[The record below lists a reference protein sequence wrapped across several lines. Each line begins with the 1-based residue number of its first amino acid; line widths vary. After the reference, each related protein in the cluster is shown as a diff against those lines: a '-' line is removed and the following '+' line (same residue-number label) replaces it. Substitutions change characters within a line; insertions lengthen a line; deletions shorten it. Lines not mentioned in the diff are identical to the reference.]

1 MARAVPSIIF
11 DRSGLE
17 LDDIVLEIVDNSL
30 DYNSE
35 NVHVKFFECTSS
47 SSKSDIGFAVF
58 DDGDGFGTTTK
69 LFNSFEIQEKDGE
82 KERKDDDIGKYH
94 VGMKIAPLSKYNFLF
109 VFTRID
115 EELHYCV
122 AKNPEECGIDYD
134 MDADMK
140 LNPTEAKLYS
150 KSDATIPAEVH
161 EILDDFDE
169 GEWTTCVVACHR
181 HDTLSMAGNEPVSC
195 FIQTQ
200 AGTNHFEK
208 VLGMVYQK
216 YLERVEPPQISVY
229 NHVENGYT
237 NVAPIDPFWKA
248 FTPAEFE
255 KQKKI
260 LEKNKSDSKD
270 PAEIAILAERIKFC
284 EAMGRFGTFE
294 GYEFSSSSLA
304 GLKIRPYVVPSS
316 KPIRSIVRNQLPD
329 LKWKKDDRTTPMD
342 RAPPNGPSKRLQS
355 DSVAGFFFYR
365 DDRLINYG
373 QFYDLNVSANE
384 ANSIRIEVQYP
395 SSLDDQIKVSAN
407 KDRIKKFGDAWDEI
421 LRGLDQKAG
430 GVMYAPPFQ
439 NEIPFFVDTDEGWKK
454 PTANKKA
461 QNKTAHFANV
471 LVRDGKAGVKY
482 SECPLCPY
490 AHAPGEVCPEY
501 ECPTCKQK
509 NSGCTGKK
517 CTFTCSTCSKTGEC
531 TPTACSNQCKHCSGT
546 HKSHLCPKAPK
557 PKVSKTICDGDC
569 GQERS
574 SCKCKQGDNKP
585 TFKGPKVI
593 LKMYVAN
600 KQENIDD
607 LKSALDRLGI
617 QPDELK

>member
-1 MARAVPSIIF
+1 MARSVPSIIF

-30 DYNSE
+30 DCNSK
-35 NVHVKFFECTSS
+35 HVYIKFFECTSS
-47 SSKSDIGFAVF
+47 SPKSDVGFAVF
-58 DDGDGFGTTTK
+58 DDGEGFGTTTK
-69 LFNSFEIQEKDGE
+69 LFNSFEIQEKAGE
-82 KERKDDDIGKYH
+82 KERKNDDIGKYH

-109 VFTRID
+109 VFTQID
-115 EELHYCV
+115 DELYFSV

-134 MDADMK
+134 MDQDPL
-140 LNPTEAKLYS
+140 LNPTMPKLYS
-150 KSDATIPAEVH
+150 KSDTTIPAEVH
-161 EILDDFDE
+161 EILDDFNE
-169 GEWTTCVVACHR
+169 GEWSTCVVACHR

-195 FIQTQ
+195 FIHTH

-216 YLERVEPPQISVY
+216 YLERVEPAQISVY
-229 NHVENGYT
+229 NHVENDYT

-248 FTPAEFE
+248 FTPTEFE

-270 PAEIAILAERIKFC
+270 VAEIAILTERIKFC
-284 EAMGRFGTFE
+284 EAMSRFGTFE

-316 KPIRSIVRNQLPD
+316 KPIRSIIRKELPD
-329 LKWKKDDRTTPMD
+329 LKWKKDDKTSPMD

-430 GVMYAPPFQ
+430 GGMYAPPFQ
-439 NEIPFFVDTDEGWKK
+439 NEISFFVDTDEGWKK
-454 PTANKKA
+454 PTGTKKA
-461 QNKTAHFANV
+461 QNKTAHFPNV
-471 LVRDGKAGVKY
+471 LVRDGKAGVK
-482 SECPLCPY
+482 
-490 AHAPGEVCPEY
+490 
-501 ECPTCKQK
+501 
-509 NSGCTGKK
+509 
-517 CTFTCSTCSKTGEC
+517 
-531 TPTACSNQCKHCSGT
+531 
-546 HKSHLCPKAPK
+546 
-557 PKVSKTICDGDC
+557 
-569 GQERS
+569 
-574 SCKCKQGDNKP
+574 
-585 TFKGPKVI
+585 
-593 LKMYVAN
+593 
-600 KQENIDD
+600 
-607 LKSALDRLGI
+607 I
-617 QPDELK
+617 QRVPVV